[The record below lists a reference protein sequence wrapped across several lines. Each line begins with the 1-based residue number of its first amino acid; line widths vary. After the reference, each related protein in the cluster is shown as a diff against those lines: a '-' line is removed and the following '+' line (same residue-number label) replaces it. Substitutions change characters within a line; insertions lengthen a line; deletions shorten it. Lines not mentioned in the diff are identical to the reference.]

1 MSAWLSPLKSIRR
14 ECLYCMSSSRLLV
27 RDCPSTA
34 CRLWPYRLGKR
45 PTSGAHRPL
54 RAIRKH
60 CLACAGSSD
69 AVRNC
74 DGKLLGGKICP
85 LHRFRFGKNPAR
97 RHSRKPVRPIN
108 RCVQEGW
115 QSLFHGAVKRP
126 QDDLSPVHGHSFFPV
141 IARP

>member
-1 MSAWLSPLKSIRR
+1 MSVWLSPLKSIRR
-14 ECLYCMSSSRLLV
+14 ECLFCMSGSRSLV
-27 RDCPSTA
+27 KNCPSTA

-74 DGKLLGGKICP
+74 DGKLLDGEICP
-85 LHRFRFGKNPAR
+85 LRRLRFGKNPAR
-97 RHSRKPVRPIN
+97 RHDRKPMLP
-108 RCVQEGW
+108 VQEAIEARSHRRVMPSKP
-115 QSLFHGAVKRP
+115 SLKTGEGYG
-126 QDDLSPVHGHSFFPV
+126 QGSG
-141 IARP
+141 